1 MIMDISIFFG
11 QLYGIFYI
19 IFACLFIITRQLGRT
34 IDMSNDRAFVI
45 ATGYTTF
52 FLGLVTVILHNIWV
66 TDWRVVITILG
77 WSTLIKGIRKIGFP
91 ESISLQAQKF
101 RKHQVYSTLFMF
113 FLGVWLCWMGLSVT

>member
-1 MIMDISIFFG
+1 MIMDISSFFG
-11 QLYGIFYI
+11 QLYGLFYI
-19 IFACLFIITRQLGRT
+19 LFACLFIITRQLGRT

-66 TDWRVVITILG
+66 TDLRVVITILG

-91 ESISLQAQKF
+91 ESINKHAQRF
-101 RKHQVYSTLFMF
+101 RKYQVYSTLVML
-113 FLGVWLCWMGLSVT
+113 FLDFYCVGWALA